1 MPEGRSGPAL
11 ELIRGWVGHRLDDV
25 GGAGVG
31 RIEAAYVPEGHG
43 SIEWMLARMGRFG
56 HYTLVPTRDAVEGV
70 EHVWVPYTRDHIRAA
85 PRIEPQEALTV
96 AAERGLRE
104 HYELAGDDRGA
115 AELEKLDGDAI
126 SARPDARTN

>member
-1 MPEGRSGPAL
+1 MGPAL
-11 ELIRGWVGHRLDDV
+11 ELIRGWAGHRLDDV

-31 RIEAAYVPEGHG
+31 RIETAYVPEGGG

-96 AAERGLRE
+96 AVERGLRE
-104 HYELAGDDRGA
+104 HYELARDDRGA